1 MTAARRDAPWG
12 ALSSNENRRVA
23 PFDAVVRIEDRRVND
38 RPEPLTGGVR
48 RIRRNE
54 RVDEDL
60 IPVQHLRSR
69 SSSSSVIALSAG
81 PAVRPDPQETVED
94 WTWSAETVH
103 PIAASPRVTIK
114 PTVTFRD
121 VLVMAFLSA
130 GRPVRPPARWN
141 AGTPVCRVNILKNAP
156 ETAGL
161 SRRAGRGECAILR
174 PSKRSWTTPS
184 PGAVTELLR
193 AWGDGD
199 DGALEQLTPLV
210 EAELRRLARGYMR
223 RERRGHTLQ
232 TTALV
237 NEAFL
242 RLTDARR
249 VRWQD
254 RAHFL
259 GISARLMR
267 RVLVDHA
274 RSRGYRK
281 RGGGAER
288 VTLDEGLVASPEPAV
303 DVVALD
309 RALEALAAVDARK
322 SRVIEL
328 RFFGGL
334 SVEETAEVLH
344 VSPDTVKRD
353 WRLAKLWLLRELEG
367 EGR

>member
-1 MTAARRDAPWG
+1 MCDTA
-12 ALSSNENRRVA
+12 
-23 PFDAVVRIEDRRVND
+23 RIE
-38 RPEPLTGGVR
+38 
-48 RIRRNE
+48 
-54 RVDEDL
+54 
-60 IPVQHLRSR
+60 
-69 SSSSSVIALSAG
+69 
-81 PAVRPDPQETVED
+81 
-94 WTWSAETVH
+94 
-103 PIAASPRVTIK
+103 
-114 PTVTFRD
+114 
-121 VLVMAFLSA
+121 
-130 GRPVRPPARWN
+130 
-141 AGTPVCRVNILKNAP
+141 
-156 ETAGL
+156 
-161 SRRAGRGECAILR
+161 
-174 PSKRSWTTPS
+174 RSWTTPS

-288 VTLDEGLVASPEPAV
+288 VTLDEGLVTSPEPAV
-303 DVVALD
+303 DVRGAGSRPGGIGGGRRSEEPGDRIALL
-309 RALEALAAVDARK
+309 RRLERGGDGRGAPCFARH
-322 SRVIEL
+322 RQ
-328 RFFGGL
+328 
-334 SVEETAEVLH
+334 T
-344 VSPDTVKRD
+344 
-353 WRLAKLWLLRELEG
+353 RLATG
-367 EGR
+367 ETLVAS

>member
-1 MTAARRDAPWG
+1 
-12 ALSSNENRRVA
+12 
-23 PFDAVVRIEDRRVND
+23 
-38 RPEPLTGGVR
+38 
-48 RIRRNE
+48 
-54 RVDEDL
+54 
-60 IPVQHLRSR
+60 
-69 SSSSSVIALSAG
+69 
-81 PAVRPDPQETVED
+81 
-94 WTWSAETVH
+94 
-103 PIAASPRVTIK
+103 
-114 PTVTFRD
+114 
-121 VLVMAFLSA
+121 MA
-130 GRPVRPPARWN
+130 
-141 AGTPVCRVNILKNAP
+141 
-156 ETAGL
+156 
-161 SRRAGRGECAILR
+161 
-174 PSKRSWTTPS
+174 TPS

-193 AWGDGD
+193 EWGDGN

-242 RLTDARR
+242 RLTDARQ

-274 RSRGYRK
+274 RTRGYRK
-281 RGGGAER
+281 RGGGAQR
-288 VTLDEGLVASPEPAV
+288 VTLSEGLVTSPEPAL

-309 RALEALAAVDARK
+309 RALEALEAVDIRK
-322 SRVIEL
+322 TRVIEL

-334 SVEETAEVLH
+334 SVEETAEALH

-353 WRLAKLWLLRELEG
+353 WRLAKLWLLRHLEG
-367 EGR
+367 EGK

>member
-1 MTAARRDAPWG
+1 MLLLG
-12 ALSSNENRRVA
+12 MH
-23 PFDAVVRIEDRRVND
+23 
-38 RPEPLTGGVR
+38 PLCG
-48 RIRRNE
+48 
-54 RVDEDL
+54 D
-60 IPVQHLRSR
+60 
-69 SSSSSVIALSAG
+69 
-81 PAVRPDPQETVED
+81 
-94 WTWSAETVH
+94 
-103 PIAASPRVTIK
+103 
-114 PTVTFRD
+114 
-121 VLVMAFLSA
+121 
-130 GRPVRPPARWN
+130 
-141 AGTPVCRVNILKNAP
+141 
-156 ETAGL
+156 
-161 SRRAGRGECAILR
+161 CAIL
-174 PSKRSWTTPS
+174 PLLVTAS

-193 AWGDGD
+193 AWGGGD

-210 EAELRRLARGYMR
+210 EAELRRLARAYMR
-223 RERRGHTLQ
+223 RERPGHTLQ

-274 RSRGYRK
+274 RSLGYRK
-281 RGGGAER
+281 RGGGAQR
-288 VTLDEGLVASPEPAV
+288 VTLNEGLVASPEPPV

-309 RALEALAAVDARK
+309 HALEALAAVDVRK

-344 VSPDTVKRD
+344 VSADTVKRD

-367 EGR
+367 ERR

>member
-1 MTAARRDAPWG
+1 MVNIRKNTPETTRLG
-12 ALSSNENRRVA
+12 AGSSVEDVQYC
-23 PFDAVVRIEDRRVND
+23 RIEKGL
-38 RPEPLTGGVR
+38 ETPL
-48 RIRRNE
+48 
-54 RVDEDL
+54 
-60 IPVQHLRSR
+60 
-69 SSSSSVIALSAG
+69 
-81 PAVRPDPQETVED
+81 
-94 WTWSAETVH
+94 
-103 PIAASPRVTIK
+103 
-114 PTVTFRD
+114 
-121 VLVMAFLSA
+121 
-130 GRPVRPPARWN
+130 
-141 AGTPVCRVNILKNAP
+141 
-156 ETAGL
+156 
-161 SRRAGRGECAILR
+161 
-174 PSKRSWTTPS
+174 
-184 PGAVTELLR
+184 PGAVTALLR

-223 RERRGHTLQ
+223 RERRDHTLQ

-281 RGGGAER
+281 RGGGAQR
-288 VTLDEGLVASPEPAV
+288 VTLNEGLVTSPEPAV
-303 DVVALD
+303 DVLALD

-344 VSPDTVKRD
+344 VSADTVKRD

>member
-1 MTAARRDAPWG
+1 MVP
-12 ALSSNENRRVA
+12 SS
-23 PFDAVVRIEDRRVND
+23 
-38 RPEPLTGGVR
+38 G
-48 RIRRNE
+48 
-54 RVDEDL
+54 
-60 IPVQHLRSR
+60 S
-69 SSSSSVIALSAG
+69 
-81 PAVRPDPQETVED
+81 
-94 WTWSAETVH
+94 
-103 PIAASPRVTIK
+103 
-114 PTVTFRD
+114 
-121 VLVMAFLSA
+121 
-130 GRPVRPPARWN
+130 
-141 AGTPVCRVNILKNAP
+141 
-156 ETAGL
+156 
-161 SRRAGRGECAILR
+161 
-174 PSKRSWTTPS
+174 
-184 PGAVTELLR
+184 VTELLR

-210 EAELRRLARGYMR
+210 EAELRRLARAYMA
-223 RERRGHTLQ
+223 RERRDHTLQ

-288 VTLDEGLVASPEPAV
+288 VMLNEQLVAAPEVAAV

-309 RALEALAAVDARK
+309 RALETLAAVDARK

-344 VSPDTVKRD
+344 VSADTVKRD
-353 WRLAKLWLLRELEG
+353 WRLAKLWLLHELAG
-367 EGR
+367 DQR